1 MKVSDTSIAGA
12 KLIEPR
18 VFGDH
23 RGFFLETWNERDYAA
38 AGIVAQFVQDNHSL
52 SRRGTLRGLH
62 YQLPQSQGK
71 LVRVIHG
78 SVFDVIVDLRRS
90 SPTFR
95 QWYGTELSAQN
106 RHQLWLPPGLAHGF
120 YVLSESAEFVY
131 KCTDYYAPQHE
142 RTLLWNDATVGVAW
156 PILPGGELVLSDKDA
171 SGARFDALELFA

>member
-1 MKVSDTSIAGA
+1 MKVSDTAIAGA
-12 KLIEPR
+12 RLIEPR

-71 LVRVIHG
+71 LVRVVHG
-78 SVFDVIVDLRRS
+78 AVYDVIVDLRRS

-95 QWYGTELSAQN
+95 KWYGTELSADN

-120 YVLSESAEFVY
+120 YVLSETAEFVY
-131 KCTDYYAPQHE
+131 KCTDYYAPRHE
-142 RTLLWNDATVGVAW
+142 HTLLWNDATVGVEW
-156 PILPGGELVLSDKDA
+156 PILPGGELLLSDKDA
-171 SGARFDALELFA
+171 CGARFDSLELFA